1 MANSR
6 LKGNE
11 QVNIPTNGENSIF
24 AQGEAN
30 FLAFTDMVLATNENG
45 RKAHTTLKFKLLFKG
60 AIVGDGIIKVGDTF
74 QLSNTVF
81 DQIILIGRGT
91 KPQVATISYGL
102 GTFNDTSSEFVNIE
116 LPEIKNLLDQINVH
130 EHNNNALL
138 SLIQTHTLETKQNT
152 DPHIIRLGQPAI
164 KMSDLLNDIKD
175 NTQFNNVSIAQY
187 LTYIYANTNNLSK
200 INSKM
205 VSDFPYKSETKSV
218 VAVNEYLTFDLNET
232 DLIKIDVGMNNVAN
246 SQFIKYE
253 MEFSNGNQNDDFFK
267 LGSLHTYNEDVRQ
280 GTEPINQTF
289 NTTNWTTLK
298 IKILYKT
305 GSLVSRMYV
314 NVNSFKK

>member
-30 FLAFTDMVLATNENG
+30 FLAFTDMVLVTNG
-45 RKAHTTLKFKLLFKG
+45 DSLKAHTTLKFKLLFKG

-91 KPQVATISYGL
+91 APQIATISYGL

-116 LPEIKNLLDQINVH
+116 LPEIKDLLDQINVH

-164 KMSDLLNDIKD
+164 KISDLLKDILV
-175 NTQFNNVSIAQY
+175 NNK
-187 LTYIYANTNNLSK
+187 L
-200 INSKM
+200 INSRIGVMAQNSVLLHNKT
-205 VSDFPYKSETKSV
+205 VSDFPYKSETKST

-232 DLIKIDVGMNNVAN
+232 DLITADFGFDFVSKSAQILTFEVI
-246 SQFIKYE
+246 FIKNNIEAFKKVGTLAYHATVLNNNIT
-253 MEFSNGNQNDDFFK
+253 NGIGETF
-267 LGSLHTYNEDVRQ
+267 HTANWDSMKVRVKNKQ
-280 GTEPINQTF
+280 
-289 NTTNWTTLK
+289 
-298 IKILYKT
+298 
-305 GSLVSRMYV
+305 GSLVSRLYC